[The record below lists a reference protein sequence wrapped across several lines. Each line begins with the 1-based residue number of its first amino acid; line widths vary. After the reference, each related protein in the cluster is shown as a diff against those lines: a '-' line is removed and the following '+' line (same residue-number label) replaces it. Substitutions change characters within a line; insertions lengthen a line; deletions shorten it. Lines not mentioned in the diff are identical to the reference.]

1 MRRPAREG
9 TITTMTRLRSR
20 LVAAAVALV
29 AVLPAAPAAAC
40 PPPVFTPPRQ
50 YYLALGDSLAFG
62 FSTAKAQAGLPAS
75 AFDTGYVDVF
85 AARLARLRPGITT
98 VNYGCPGESTV
109 SFLAGPCIWR
119 ASGHDLHND
128 YPGAQIDAAVRFLHA
143 HPGAV
148 SPITLTLWGND
159 LREFVTACGAQP
171 DCLNAQ
177 APAAIARLATNLTT
191 ILTRLRAAAPAAEII
206 VTGAYSPY
214 LGQYDTADPLIQTM
228 NTALAAAAADTR
240 ARFANPFP
248 AFNPQG
254 DPAAETAALCALT
267 LLCTE
272 GDSHPSDA
280 GYRTIADEVFTASGY
295 DRLRV

>member
-1 MRRPAREG
+1 
-9 TITTMTRLRSR
+9 MTRLRSR
-20 LVAAAVALV
+20 LAAAAVALL

-40 PPPVFTPPRQ
+40 PPPVFTPPRR

-62 FSTAKAQAGLPAS
+62 FTTAKAQAGRPAS

-119 ASGHDLHND
+119 ASGHGLHDD
-128 YPGAQIDAAVRFLHA
+128 YPGAQIDAAVGFLHA

-159 LREFVTACGAQP
+159 LREFVTACAAEP
-171 DCLNAQ
+171 DCLKAQ
-177 APAAIARLATNLTT
+177 APAAISRLAANLTT
-191 ILTRLRAAAPAAEII
+191 ILARLRAAAPAAEII

-214 LGQYDTADPLIQTM
+214 LGQLATADPLIQTM
-228 NTALAAAAADTR
+228 NTALAAAAAAHR
-240 ARFANPFP
+240 ARFADPFP

-254 DPAAETAALCALT
+254 DPAAETAALCRLT

-280 GYRTIADEVFTASGY
+280 GYRTIADEVFAASGY
-295 DRLRV
+295 DRL